1 MKETTLISEMHLEFS
16 CTVKFIISIHND
28 PHFMRHLGS
37 CEDQSFYM
45 CVRIL
50 CVLHVRCLARDRLL
64 AVVGV

>member
-45 CVRIL
+45 CV
-50 CVLHVRCLARDRLL
+50 LHVRCLARDRLL